1 MHVPLLDLRAQL
13 DGLESE
19 IKQAVND
26 VIDST
31 RYIGGPK
38 VEELERAI
46 ARYAGAR
53 HGIGVSSGTDALLV
67 ALIALNIGPGDLVLT
82 TPYSFFATAGGISR
96 LGATPVFVDIDSR
109 TYNLDPA
116 CLAEWF
122 EQNTE
127 LRHRV
132 KAILPVPLFGQCAE
146 MKPILEIAETHGV
159 PVVEDAA
166 QALGSR
172 YPLSSER
179 IVRAGTLGT
188 IGCFSFYPSK
198 NLGAM
203 GDGGMV
209 VTDDDE
215 LADRIRR
222 LRNHG
227 ARPKYRHTLIG
238 GNFRLDPIQAAVLLV
253 KLEHLDAWHARR
265 QENAAC
271 YDRHL
276 SMNGLV
282 TPFIAHDRHH
292 HVYNQYVV
300 SVPARRDAL
309 GRWLAEHGI
318 GTEVYYP
325 VPAHEQACFEHL
337 GLRVGAFPHSEYAA
351 RHSLALPIYPELTQ
365 AMQDYVVEQVDLFYT
380 SPSGETRERVEAV

>member
-13 DGLESE
+13 DGLELE

-46 ARYAGAR
+46 ARYTGAR

-67 ALIALNIGPGDLVLT
+67 ALMALNIGPGDLVVT
-82 TPYSFFATAGGISR
+82 TPYSFFATAGSICR
-96 LGATPVFVDIDSR
+96 VGATPVFVDIDAR

-122 EQNTE
+122 ERNTE
-127 LRHRV
+127 RWHRV
-132 KAILPVPLFGQCAE
+132 KAILPVDLFGQCAE
-146 MKPILEIAETHGV
+146 MKPILELAETHGI

-172 YPLSSER
+172 YPLSPER
-179 IVRAGTLGT
+179 LFRAGTLGT

-203 GDGGMV
+203 GDAGMV
-209 VTDDDE
+209 VTDDDK
-215 LADRIRR
+215 LAERIRR

-227 ARPKYRHTLIG
+227 AHPKYRHAFIG

-253 KLEHLDAWHARR
+253 KLEQLDSWHARR
-265 QENAAC
+265 QGHAAY

-276 SMNGLV
+276 SMDGLV
-282 TPFIAHDRHH
+282 TPFISHDRSHH
-292 HVYNQYVV
+292 TYNQYVV
-300 SVPARRDAL
+300 SVSTRRDAL
-309 GRWLAEHGI
+309 GRWLADHGI

-337 GLRVGAFPHSEYAA
+337 GLRVGALPCSEYAA

-365 AMQDYVVEQVDLFYT
+365 AMQDYVVEQIGLFY
-380 SPSGETRERVEAV
+380 A